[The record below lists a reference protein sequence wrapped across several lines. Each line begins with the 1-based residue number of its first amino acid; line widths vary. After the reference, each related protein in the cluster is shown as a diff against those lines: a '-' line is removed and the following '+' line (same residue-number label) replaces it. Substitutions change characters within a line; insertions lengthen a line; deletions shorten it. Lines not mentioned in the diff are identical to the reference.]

1 MERSKESR
9 LTDVHVHLDHYEPRE
24 MEEVLVRAREA
35 GIRWVVTSGMDLKS
49 SARAVEIA
57 VANEDVLASVGI
69 HPWIAAEDFPSNFDE
84 DIRHL
89 AREDVTVAMGEVGLD
104 FVDNVFTGV
113 TYHDNQR
120 LREAQERAL
129 RTQVE
134 FACEV
139 GLPLVI
145 HCRGAYASLGPILR
159 EEKAYRVRGV
169 VHNFD
174 SDVRTASK
182 LLDMGF
188 FLSFGGTITY
198 PEATGLRRTLCRLPL
213 EGILIETDS
222 PYMPLHLQSTDKNEP
237 ANVVRVAETVAEIR
251 KIDIEEL
258 ASIVY
263 ANFRNLLKIKA

>member
-1 MERSKESR
+1 
-9 LTDVHVHLDHYEPRE
+9 
-24 MEEVLVRAREA
+24 MEEVPIRAREA
-35 GIRWVVTSGMDLKS
+35 GIRRVVTSGMDLKS

-57 VANEDVLASVGI
+57 AANEDVLASVGI
-69 HPWIAAEDFPSNFDE
+69 HPWIAAEHFPFNFLE
-84 DIRHL
+84 EIRQL

-104 FVDNVFTGV
+104 FVDNVSTGV

-134 FACEV
+134 SACEA
-139 GLPLVI
+139 GLPLI
-145 HCRGAYASLGPILR
+145 LHCRGAYASLGPILR

-174 SDVRTASK
+174 SDTRTASE

-222 PYMPLHLQSTDKNEP
+222 PYMPLHLQPTEKNEP
-237 ANVVRVAETVAEIR
+237 ANVARIVQRVAEIR
-251 KIDIEEL
+251 KVDFDEL
-258 ASIVY
+258 ANTIY
-263 ANFRNLLKIKA
+263 TNFCSLLNVES